1 MMNDGIQPYK
11 DSINGRGINL
21 VMPALTDQQFK
32 ALSRPE
38 KRRYFRNYMTCKE
51 WRLNNL
57 YKIENDKGRVVT
69 FRMRDAQRDLF
80 ETAHTFELILKARQL
95 GFSTFIDLYA
105 LDSCLF
111 NKNYAAG
118 IIAQD
123 LESAGAIF
131 QTKVVFPYNNLPN
144 YLRSRIRVVQR
155 AGGANGGRLSFSNGS
170 RIRVAT
176 SFRSGTLQ
184 FLHISELG
192 RICAGY
198 PQKAKEIQTG
208 SMPTVHEG
216 CKLFIESTA
225 EGAAGLFFELCKK
238 AEERAHSGVK
248 LGAKD
253 FHFRFIPWFTHPRY
267 YSPLPLGGLKLSKYF
282 IEYFK
287 SIEPF
292 VIRHLGR
299 PLTDEQKQWYVET
312 YNHYE
317 EYTKQE
323 YPSTPQ
329 EAFLTSGRRVF
340 SAPSCMAAESACS
353 KPLVVYDVNPET
365 GAMFDVRDSVNREG
379 KSENMQNGLQGY
391 LLIWE
396 LPDPEKDYA
405 LGADVAE
412 GLEHGDRGSIDVLD
426 ETGNQVAH
434 WFGHIDTDQ
443 FAKIIAI
450 IGKMYAGKNG
460 RAAYAAPE
468 RNNHGHAVLNV
479 LRDIY
484 PISRIYQEEHHDKED
499 EDEET
504 GRLGWLT
511 TRKSKPIIISN
522 LNEQLRNNTSGI
534 RWIGTVTELNTYVYD
549 SKGSM
554 NAIEGAFDDQVMSY
568 AIALEMVVRMPRTM
582 TKLQP
587 RTKRSSDWRTK

>member
-1 MMNDGIQPYK
+1 MKTDVKACQ
-11 DSINGRGINL
+11 DSINGRGIDMN
-21 VMPALTDQQFK
+21 MPALTDAQFK

-38 KRRYFRNYMTCKE
+38 KRRYFRTYLTNKE
-51 WRLNNL
+51 WRLNHL
-57 YKIENDKGRVVT
+57 YKIEDEKGRIVT
-69 FRMRDAQRDLF
+69 FKMRDAQRDLF
-80 ETAHTFELILKARQL
+80 ESSHTFEIILKARQL
-95 GFSTFIDLYA
+95 GFSTYIDLYG

-111 NKNYAAG
+111 TKNYAAG

-131 QTKVVFPYNNLPN
+131 QTKVVFPYNHLPS
-144 YLRSRIRVVQR
+144 YLKTRIRVTQR
-155 AGGANGGRLSFSNGS
+155 SGGANGGKLCFSNGS

-198 PQKAKEIQTG
+198 PQKAREIQTG

-216 CKLFIESTA
+216 SKLFIESTA
-225 EGAAGLFFELCKK
+225 EGAAGLFFDLCKK
-238 AEERAHSGVK
+238 AEERLHSGLM

-253 FHFRFIPWFTHPRY
+253 FNFRFIPWFTHPKY
-267 YSPLPLGGLKLSKYF
+267 YSPVPKSGLKLSKYF
-282 IEYFK
+282 KTYFD

-299 PLTDEQKQWYVET
+299 PLTDQQKQWYMET
-312 YNHYE
+312 YDKYE
-317 EYTKQE
+317 EHTKQE

-340 SAPSCMAAESACS
+340 SAVHSMAAENQCS
-353 KPLVVYDVNPET
+353 KPLLVYDVNPET
-365 GAMFDVRDSVNREG
+365 GEMFNVRDEVNREG
-379 KSENMQNGLQGY
+379 ASENMQKGLQGY
-391 LLIWE
+391 LLVWE
-396 LPDPEKDYA
+396 LPTTDKDYA
-405 LGADVAE
+405 LGGDVAE
-412 GLEHGDRGSIDVLD
+412 GLEHGDRSSLDVLD
-426 ETGNQVAH
+426 EDGNQVAH
-434 WFGHIDTDQ
+434 WFGHVEPDQ

-450 IGKMYAGKNG
+450 VGKMYAGKDG

-484 PISRIYQEEHHDKED
+484 PLSRIYEEEHHDRED
-499 EDEET
+499 DDEPT
-504 GRLGWLT
+504 GKLGWLT

-534 RWIGTVTELNTYVYD
+534 KWIGTVSELNTYVYD
-549 SKGSM
+549 AKGSM
-554 NAIEGAFDDQVMSY
+554 GAIDGAFDDQVMSY
-568 AIALEMVVRMPRTM
+568 AIAQEMVVRMPRT
-582 TKLQP
+582 TTNTPP
-587 RTKRSSDWRTK
+587 RVNRSSDWRTK

>member
-1 MMNDGIQPYK
+1 MKTDIKPYQEA
-11 DSINGRGINL
+11 INGRGIDMA
-21 VMPALTDQQFK
+21 MPALTDAQFK

-38 KRRYFRNYMTCKE
+38 KRRYFRTYLTCKE

-57 YKIENDKGRVVT
+57 YKIEDEKGRIVT
-69 FRMRDAQRDLF
+69 FKMRDAQRDLF
-80 ETAHTFELILKARQL
+80 ESSHTFEIILKARQL
-95 GFSTFIDLYA
+95 GFSTYIDLYG

-111 NKNYAAG
+111 TKNYAAG

-131 QTKVVFPYNNLPN
+131 QTKVVFPYNQLPS
-144 YLRSRIRVVQR
+144 YLKTRIRVTQR
-155 AGGANGGRLSFSNGS
+155 SGGANGGKLCFSNGS

-198 PQKAKEIQTG
+198 PQKAREIQTG

-216 CKLFIESTA
+216 SKLFIESTA
-225 EGAAGLFFELCKK
+225 EGAAGLFFDLCKK
-238 AEERAHSGVK
+238 AEERMHSGLQ

-253 FHFRFIPWFTHPRY
+253 FNFRFIPWFTHPKY
-267 YSPLPLGGLKLSKYF
+267 YSPVPKAGLKLSKYF
-282 IEYFK
+282 KTYFD

-299 PLTDEQKQWYVET
+299 PLTDQQKQWYMET
-312 YNHYE
+312 YDKYE
-317 EYTKQE
+317 EHTKQE

-340 SAPSCMAAESACS
+340 SAVHSMAAENQCS
-353 KPLVVYDVNPET
+353 KPLLVYDVNPET
-365 GAMFDVRDSVNREG
+365 GDMFNVRDEVNREG
-379 KSENMQNGLQGY
+379 TSENMQKGLQGY
-391 LLIWE
+391 LLVWE
-396 LPDPEKDYA
+396 LPDTDKDYA
-405 LGADVAE
+405 LGGDVAE
-412 GLEHGDRGSIDVLD
+412 GLEHGDRSSLDVLD
-426 ETGNQVAH
+426 EDGNQVAH
-434 WFGHIDTDQ
+434 WFGQVEPDQ

-450 IGKMYAGKNG
+450 VGKMYAGKDG

-484 PISRIYQEEHHDKED
+484 PLSRLYEEEHHDRED
-499 EDEET
+499 EDEGT
-504 GRLGWLT
+504 GKLGWLT

-534 RWIGTVTELNTYVYD
+534 KWIGTVSEINTYVYD

-554 NAIEGAFDDQVMSY
+554 GAIDGAFDDQVMSY
-568 AIALEMVVRMPRTM
+568 AIAQEMVVRMPRT
-582 TKLQP
+582 TTNTPP
-587 RTKRSSDWRTK
+587 RVNRSSDWRTK